1 MTQGCPTPLALFLA
15 LCGVSACGAES
26 IPRPPSDDPPE
37 EEEVDAAVRGGAGG
51 RGGTTGSPD
60 ARAATGG
67 NGGAAPD
74 AGGRGGSGGGS
85 AGASGGDAG
94 RDSGSGGGDAS
105 SGAGGSGGGSNFS
118 FFVTSL
124 PAMRRVSGSQNGF
137 GGDLRFG
144 EATGLAG
151 ADKICRTIAET
162 ALPGSGAKTWRAFL
176 SASTGA
182 PGGGPVHAIDRV
194 GEGPWYDRMGRLF
207 AMNKAGLIAGP
218 RPMGSPQVVNDFPNE
233 DGIPNK
239 QGTDNHDTLTGSNR
253 MGRYAGTDAATCKD
267 WTSSVPTDGRPQIGH
282 SWPRSMSNLSFGG
295 QWIADHTAPG
305 CGAGVNTS
313 TSMGGSFGRT
323 VGASGGYG
331 GIYCFAVNE

>member
-1 MTQGCPTPLALFLA
+1 MTQLRHAVFLA
-15 LCGVSACGAES
+15 LCGVLACGGANP
-26 IPRPPSDDPPE
+26 PRPGSDPPE
-37 EEEVDAAVRGGAGG
+37 EEEEGDPSPVGGGGGSGSKPDARPATGGTSGTTPDTGSSGGSGGAGG
-51 RGGTTGSPD
+51 SAGSAGRDAGRDTGAGG
-60 ARAATGG
+60 
-67 NGGAAPD
+67 GGAT
-74 AGGRGGSGGGS
+74 GGSGG
-85 AGASGGDAG
+85 
-94 RDSGSGGGDAS
+94 
-105 SGAGGSGGGSNFS
+105 SGAGSNFS

-124 PAMRRVSGSQNGF
+124 PAMRKLANSENGF

-151 ADKICRTIAET
+151 ADKICSTIAES

-176 SASTGA
+176 SASTGG
-182 PGGGPVHAIDRV
+182 PNGGPVHAIDRV

-218 RPMGSPQVVNDFPNE
+218 RPMGNPVVVADFPNE
-233 DGIPNK
+233 LGVPNR

-253 MGRYAGTDAATCKD
+253 MGRYAGTLQFTCND
-267 WTSSVPTDGRPQIGH
+267 WTSSVGTTGRPQIGH
-282 SWPRSMSNLSFGG
+282 SWPRSANNLSFGG

-305 CGAGVNTS
+305 CAAGVNTS

-331 GIYCFAVNE
+331 GIYCFALP